1 MFGARDYSMRIWL
14 DPAKVQA
21 RGLTANDVVAALRAN
36 NVSVAAGA
44 INQPP
49 AKSPGGF
56 EVAVQTLGRLST
68 PEQFGDIIVATDT
81 DGRVTRVRDIA
92 RVELGCPGL

>member
-1 MFGARDYSMRIWL
+1 MYGARDYSMRIWL

-21 RGLTANDVVAALRAN
+21 RGLMSSDVTDALRAN

-56 EVAVQTLGRLST
+56 EIAVQIQGRLTT
-68 PEQFGDIIVATDT
+68 PEGGD
-81 DGRVTRVRDIA
+81 GPLYQVT
-92 RVELGCPGL
+92 